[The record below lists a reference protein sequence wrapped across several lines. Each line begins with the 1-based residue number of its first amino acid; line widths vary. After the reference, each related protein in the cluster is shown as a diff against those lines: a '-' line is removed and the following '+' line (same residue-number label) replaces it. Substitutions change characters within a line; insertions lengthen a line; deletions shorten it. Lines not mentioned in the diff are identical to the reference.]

1 MQGSVIV
8 AQMGLEPIMSAL
20 EHADIVCFGL
30 ERGPGKLSAR
40 RAPIIQTKAVRPCL
54 RSCCLCCR
62 ACAVWL
68 SSSVRTS
75 RSQSSGV
82 RSYSDRISAESS
94 ERICKKLETKKQE
107 PRCLEAAVTVWLR
120 SWTEV
125 EQLPLRVSGPR
136 IRRGELPH
144 SAWPPTRS
152 TRRAIPIA
160 SVYLAVS

>member
-1 MQGSVIV
+1 MPWLRKR
-8 AQMGLEPIMSAL
+8 AWEGLQSFEQRLCGRAYDPAVFAAEPVRCGFPAASAL
-20 EHADIVCFGL
+20 HAAKVLECGAIATESQQRVQREFARDRKPKSKKAEH
-30 ERGPGKLSAR
+30 K
-40 RAPIIQTKAVRPCL
+40 
-54 RSCCLCCR
+54 
-62 ACAVWL
+62 
-68 SSSVRTS
+68 
-75 RSQSSGV
+75 
-82 RSYSDRISAESS
+82 
-94 ERICKKLETKKQE
+94 

-120 SWTEV
+120 SWTDV